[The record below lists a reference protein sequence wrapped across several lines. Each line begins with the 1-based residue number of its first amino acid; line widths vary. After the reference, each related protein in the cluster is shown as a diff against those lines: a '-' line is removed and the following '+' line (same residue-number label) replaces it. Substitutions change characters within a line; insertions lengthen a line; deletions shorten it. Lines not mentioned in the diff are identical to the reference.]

1 MATRQEVFSVI
12 TDERV
17 FQDRKWGTV
26 EEHPHEVGSWLTIMR
41 QLLNDAER
49 AYMSQRGDIGAL
61 DEVRKVVAVGV
72 ACLEQHGPVGRKAID
87 FAAQSKSFTVHKA
100 EAPNARLIAAAPDL
114 LAALLSVTVALEQL
128 VDIDPGSPAALSVSK
143 ARAAIAKGRGES

>member
-26 EEHPHEVGSWLTIMR
+26 EDHPHEVGSWLTILR

-72 ACLEQHGPVGRKAID
+72 ACMEQHGPVGRKAID
-87 FAAQSKSFTVHKA
+87 FASQSKNFTVHKA
-100 EAPNARLIAAAPDL
+100 EAPNLNSTTPPD
-114 LAALLSVTVALEQL
+114 A
-128 VDIDPGSPAALSVSK
+128 
-143 ARAAIAKGRGES
+143 